1 MRLTSERD
9 EAIQPS
15 ENFQEWA
22 KYQLSLSEVETKMQN
37 DAMMNYRHS
46 EDYVS
51 ATLEENPEMSLSQG
65 ERDIR
70 LKAISISIFQT
81 EFWVFETLREARR
94 TRIMVNWILA
104 LAACLTAMQI
114 TQLVFSLK

>member
-1 MRLTSERD
+1 MRLTNEHN
-9 EAIQPS
+9 EAIQTT

-22 KYQLSLSEVETKMQN
+22 KYQLSLSKVEVKLQN

-51 ATLEENPEMSLSQG
+51 NALQANPEISLSQG

-81 EFWVFETLREARR
+81 EFWAFETLREARR

-104 LAACLTAMQI
+104 LAVCLTAMLI
-114 TQLVFSLK
+114 APYFL